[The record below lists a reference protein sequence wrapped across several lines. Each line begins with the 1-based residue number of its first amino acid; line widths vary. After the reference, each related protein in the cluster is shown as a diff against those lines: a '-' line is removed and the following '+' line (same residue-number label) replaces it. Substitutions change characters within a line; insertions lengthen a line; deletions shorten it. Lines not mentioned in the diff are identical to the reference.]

1 MKATLALSL
10 LLVSPAY
17 ADSLQLLQSL
27 PSPGFSSVGAP
38 ACAAIG
44 FTARGTIYGA
54 CRYKIYTVSCRYCQL
69 ATRRY
74 VITWDSKGLHPALG
88 PLCATT
94 NAALVN
100 RVVVTYKPGYSA
112 SNCVVD
118 FSPHDETLLVDGYIF
133 QYVTARSDGSELLD
147 LNNRASYLWTP

>member
-1 MKATLALSL
+1 MKATFVLSL
-10 LLVSPAY
+10 LLVSPTY
-17 ADSLQLLQSL
+17 ADSLQVLPSL
-27 PSPGFSSVGAP
+27 PSPGFSSVGPP

-44 FTARGTIYGA
+44 FAAHGTIYGA
-54 CRYKIYTVSCRYCQL
+54 CRYRIYTVSCRYCQL

-112 SNCVVD
+112 SNCAVD
-118 FSPHDETLLVDGYIF
+118 FSPNDETIVVDGYIF
-133 QYVTARSDGSELLD
+133 QYVTTRFDGSELLD